1 MKSKY
6 LLITSLLFII
16 AACSGENETDLTPQ
30 LEAETTQGQFFANLF
45 ELCGETFSGEATY
58 PDDPDH
64 ELVGVELSATIETC
78 TEEEIRIPF
87 QAGDDVS
94 RTWVLTRSD
103 QELHLRHDHR
113 NPDGTG
119 HDVTD
124 YGGFANDE
132 GSATRQY
139 FPADEKT
146 SEMIPEAS
154 TNVWMLEI
162 EPESGTLIYNL
173 ERNNEP
179 RFRAELSM
187 N

>member
-1 MKSKY
+1 MKSKF
-6 LLITSLLFII
+6 LLTTFLLFII
-16 AACSGENETDLTPQ
+16 AACSGESETDLTPQ
-30 LEAETTQGQFFANLF
+30 LEADTPQGEFFANLF

-58 PDDPDH
+58 PDDPGH
-64 ELVGVELSATIETC
+64 ELVGVELTATIETC

-87 QAGDDVS
+87 QAGEDVS
-94 RTWVLTRSD
+94 RTWVLTRSE
-103 QELHLRHDHR
+103 QGLHLRHDHR
-113 NPDGTG
+113 NPDGTA
-119 HDVTD
+119 HDVTG
-124 YGGFANDE
+124 YGGLANDE

-139 FPADEKT
+139 FPADENT

-162 EPESGTLIYNL
+162 DPESGSLIYNL